1 MKKFLKIFS
10 SRMLYLCL
18 GIFLALSFYVVQAA
32 WNTKVTTGQSLN
44 QSLWNDI
51 VDKLISLDGRVG
63 TLDGRVGAVEAA
75 PDYFTTCDWTGEK
88 LVCGDCKNCQDDI
101 YINCTDGRVTRIR
114 FGC

>member
-1 MKKFLKIFS
+1 
-10 SRMLYLCL
+10 MLYLCL

-44 QSLWNDI
+44 QSLWNDV

-63 TLDGRVGAVEAA
+63 AVEVA
-75 PDYFTTCDWTGEK
+75 PDYFTTCSWTGERI
-88 LVCGDCKNCQDDI
+88 VCGDCHNCQDDI
-101 YINCTDGRVTRIR
+101 YITCTAGRVTNMR